1 MKFVRFKNEDQVL
14 LGLYNQAMTHIYD
27 LNHLIP
33 EKQFENLNT
42 FIEAV
47 NEDELAVLKEISCC
61 AALQEFPSYSAS
73 DVTLLAPIQ
82 KTKHDVLCLG
92 LNYKEHVKET
102 AKNLNHA
109 PTMPEHPVYFSKRVL
124 EMMGPDDTIDYTR
137 SGSTQLDYEVELAV
151 IIGKRGRDIPADE
164 AEDYIFGYT
173 ILNDLSARDMQARH
187 LQWFKGKSL
196 DGFTPVGPCVV
207 HKSELPLPLSLDL
220 KSYVNGELRQ
230 DGNTSDFIFDIP
242 KVIADL
248 STGMTLE
255 PGDIIATGTPKG
267 VGMGFSPPKY
277 LKAGDEVMCE
287 VEGIGSLRNVIK

>member
-1 MKFVRFKNEDQVL
+1 MKFVRFKNGDQVL

-27 LNHLIP
+27 LNSLIP
-33 EKQFENLNT
+33 GKQFEDLNA

-47 NEDELAVLKEISCC
+47 SEDELAVLKEISCC

-73 DVTLLAPIQ
+73 DVMLLGLIQ
-82 KTKHDVLCLG
+82 KTEHDVLCLG

-124 EMMGPDDTIDYTR
+124 EMMGPDDTVDYTH

-151 IIGKRGRDIPADE
+151 IIGKRGRDIPAHQ

-230 DGNTSDFIFDIP
+230 DGNTSDFVFDIP

-277 LKAGDEVMCE
+277 LKAGDEVVCE
-287 VEGIGSLRNVIK
+287 VEGIGVLRNVIK

>member
-1 MKFVRFKNEDQVL
+1 MKFVRFKRGDQIL
-14 LGLYNQAMTHIYD
+14 LGLFNKAMTHIYD

-33 EKQFENLNT
+33 GKQFETLNA
-42 FIEAV
+42 FIENV
-47 NEDELAVLKEISCC
+47 TEDELAVLKEISCC
-61 AALQEFPSYSAS
+61 AALQEFPSYGAE
-73 DVTLLAPIQ
+73 DVVLLAPIQ

-92 LNYKEHVKET
+92 LNYREHVKET

-124 EMMGPDDTIDYTR
+124 EMMGPDDEISYST

-151 IIGKRGRDIPADE
+151 VIGKAGRDIPADQ

-196 DGFTPVGPCVV
+196 DGFTPIGPCLV

-230 DGNTSDFIFDIP
+230 DGNTSDFIFNIP
-242 KVIADL
+242 TVIADL

-277 LKAGDEVMCE
+277 LKAGDEVICE
-287 VEGIGSLRNVIK
+287 IEGIGILRNVIR